1 MHILDDNAD
10 LFTAIAS
17 TADICMKPFIHSV
30 VLNSDFDNEIS
41 IQNQLE
47 ELLLRLECRT
57 LQGDRF
63 PENDLDLEIY
73 KSGNDTNLILSW
85 TNKNEDRYL
94 WQGAHSI
101 WINSLTGER
110 IDSPNG
116 SSNLESLARRIRAIF
131 QTQN

>member
-1 MHILDDNAD
+1 MHILDNNAD

-17 TADICMKPFIHSV
+17 SADTCMKPFIHSV
-30 VLNSDFDNEIS
+30 VMTSDFDKETS
-41 IQNQLE
+41 PENQLDDFII
-47 ELLLRLECRT
+47 RLECRT

-73 KSGNDTNLILSW
+73 KSGNDTNLMLSW
-85 TNKNEDRYL
+85 TNKNEDMYL

-116 SSNLESLARRIRAIF
+116 SSNIESLARRIRAIF
-131 QTQN
+131 QT

>member
-1 MHILDDNAD
+1 MHILDNNAD

-17 TADICMKPFIHSV
+17 SADTCMKPFIHSV
-30 VLNSDFDNEIS
+30 VMTSDFDKETS
-41 IQNQLE
+41 PENQLDDFII
-47 ELLLRLECRT
+47 RLECRT
-57 LQGDRF
+57 LQGDRS

-116 SSNLESLARRIRAIF
+116 SSNLESLARRVRAIF
-131 QTQN
+131 QN